1 MASINTHPLTVEE
14 ISHEI
19 LTRMTDGLG
28 GMSLVEAIDDGAFVV
43 DDHAVSYW
51 IGQAVALA
59 REGSADAAEDDDEIQ
74 ERAPEGYA
82 CAECGNQDATN
93 YLVTVLDHDDIRHTR
108 TEVCIP
114 CAVTVAAD
122 DIARIIAGLTTR

>member
-1 MASINTHPLTVEE
+1 MATTTTPPLTVEE

-19 LTRMTDGLG
+19 LARMTDGLG

-43 DDHAVSYW
+43 DDQSVAYW
-51 IGQAVALA
+51 IGEAVSLA
-59 REGSADAAEDDDEIQ
+59 RQGTTTDEDEIE
-74 ERAPEGYA
+74 ERAPEGYS
-82 CAECGNQDATN
+82 CAECGVQDATN

-114 CAVTVAAD
+114 CAVTVAAASVD
-122 DIARIIAGLTTR
+122 KIIAGLTNP